1 MYVILLYQLR
11 VPNRGDVHCLLIMG
25 CAEISDEADIYFG
38 LFSVH
43 ES

>member
-11 VPNRGDVHCLLIMG
+11 VPNRGDVHCLLMG
-25 CAEISDEADIYFG
+25 CAEISDEADIFFG